1 VSQLCVRRVFPF
13 RRWPTDRV
21 GVRPPSRAEERTFSK
36 IWREAIHLSRSP
48 RKSISRV
55 KVGCFLVITGISM
68 SFPMTTWPRIACPS
82 RCRSPWSVRKCFWN
96 VKWYGKHVCHAS
108 HSSLWDRRV
117 CVALESS
124 CQPPRSWLA
133 GFLPETLLCTRR
145 AVLLMKVVDDA
156 VSLLACREVASSRLR
171 YARAQW
177 PPKNE

>member
-82 RCRSPWSVRKCFWN
+82 RCRSPWSGRKCFWN
-96 VKWYGKHVCHAS
+96 VKWYGKQICHAS
-108 HSSLWDRRV
+108 QDSLWDRRV
-117 CVALESS
+117 CAALESS
-124 CQPPRSWLA
+124 HQPPRSWLPA
-133 GFLPETLLCTRR
+133 FYQRR
-145 AVLLMKVVDDA
+145 Y
-156 VSLLACREVASSRLR
+156 S
-171 YARAQW
+171 ARGV
-177 PPKNE
+177 PCCL